1 MEWDLCLIWTF
12 SSNPLGTLQ
21 RRLWFQF
28 SSFLY
33 FLRAACTRNTSITSL
48 LASSFIW
55 MGFICDLW
63 THRHRHA
70 NYVGSLN
77 LEWQTLLLQLFGNFC
92 ILNNYSVCMCFISHH
107 THEVRE
113 LVKKIFFTF
122 VRSMISSRLL
132 KHCCKVVFAFSQIS
146 LKSWK
151 RSTSYRQRWQIKF
164 GRGSLADTCDIFW
177 RKCTVKCHFGCL
189 GLSHHMYDI
198 CNNVSTHT
206 ASSGWMRWMEPYG
219 LGMRSVM

>member
-1 MEWDLCLIWTF
+1 MGWDLCLARTF
-12 SSNPLGTLQ
+12 SSNPLGTLK

-33 FLRAACTRNTSITSL
+33 FSRGACTRNTSITYFP
-48 LASSFIW
+48 ASTFIW

-63 THRHRHA
+63 AHRHA
-70 NYVGSLN
+70 NYVGSQS

-92 ILNNYSVCMCFISHH
+92 ILNNYIVCMCFISHH
-107 THEVRE
+107 AREVSE
-113 LVKKIFFTF
+113 LVNKIFFTF
-122 VRSMISSRLL
+122 VRSIILLRLL

-164 GRGSLADTCDIFW
+164 GRGSLADTCDRYFRGNTLWNKVTFW
-177 RKCTVKCHFGCL
+177 LL
-189 GLSHHMYDI
+189 GIDPLH
-198 CNNVSTHT
+198 VLHT
-206 ASSGWMRWMEPYG
+206 
-219 LGMRSVM
+219 

>member
-1 MEWDLCLIWTF
+1 MRSLFGLNILLK
-12 SSNPLGTLQ
+12 SLGHPAKETLV
-21 RRLWFQF
+21 
-28 SSFLY
+28 SIFLY

-48 LASSFIW
+48 LASFIW

-63 THRHRHA
+63 AHRHMHA
-70 NYVGSLN
+70 NYVGNLS
-77 LEWQTLLLQLFGNFC
+77 LEWQTLLLQLSGNFC
-92 ILNNYSVCMCFISHH
+92 ILNNYIVCMCFIRHH
-107 THEVRE
+107 AHEVGE

-122 VRSMISSRLL
+122 VRSIILSRLL

-177 RKCTVKCHFGCL
+177 RKYTVK
-189 GLSHHMYDI
+189 
-198 CNNVSTHT
+198 
-206 ASSGWMRWMEPYG
+206 
-219 LGMRSVM
+219 